1 MRTKGP
7 CFSSKLIQ
15 MCVLWFDNWYPHD
28 AISHY
33 SRYTNNIALSP
44 ISLTLAEIFCTHAK
58 SSWLW
63 LKYNP
68 CAKTGP
74 HSPRERVPD
83 VISLRRV
90 YKHFR
95 LMQMQNP
102 ADIMKKITRHVVSI
116 DNEGTVI
123 RAHWHVNRAGFARV
137 WVMLMAP

>member
-1 MRTKGP
+1 MYFDLIIDILTMRYPTTRVTQIILLYP
-7 CFSSKLIQ
+7 RFHWHLLRFS
-15 MCVLWFDNWYPHD
+15 VPY
-28 AISHY
+28 
-33 SRYTNNIALSP
+33 
-44 ISLTLAEIFCTHAK
+44 THAK

-83 VISLRRV
+83 VISSRRV

-137 WVMLMAP
+137 WVMLMVP